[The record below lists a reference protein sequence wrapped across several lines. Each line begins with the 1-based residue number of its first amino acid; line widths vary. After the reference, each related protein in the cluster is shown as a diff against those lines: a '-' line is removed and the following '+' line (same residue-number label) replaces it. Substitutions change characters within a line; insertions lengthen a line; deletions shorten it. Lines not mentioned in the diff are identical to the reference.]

1 MTKSPLLV
9 YGVNQTVYLLA
20 DTAED
25 LAGAIDHYRAQG
37 FTVRRQDRRSSGE
50 HSAEMRKGE

>member
-1 MTKSPLLV
+1 MKPPALV
-9 YGVNQTVYLLA
+9 YGVDQTVYLLA

-37 FTVRRQDRRSSGE
+37 FTLKRQDRRASGE